1 MSKYQQCYGRSRS
14 VSPQRGVSVASARC
28 RSHHKGRPEKRPGP
42 PARARSAAP
51 SAAAQKDKTL
61 EGQRREQAGRQVGRG
76 NAPEHQKPSKCDLDA
91 RSPLL
96 KAQQMLQDAHTSP
109 THPAA
114 TEYKPRTVS
123 VKTQT
128 SPASEPAP
136 PRPVALETEYR
147 HSFQG
152 VVPPRGPRLRK
163 HLEPHPRLPL
173 FHTRTR
179 SQKAREEL
187 ENMLH
192 PRHDDPAHHRA
203 AASLSQRRRRKL
215 TEYQANFSTP
225 RRVGAD
231 ETPQVA
237 LLREKASWYR
247 RRDWGTNFCPN
258 YLSQLRSPFNVLWE
272 PGSDGGSR
280 SDPRDPPRVE
290 ALDLAGCS
298 AFSSGPESPPR
309 AGREMAASRE
319 QEENPP
325 GDADPAGRSGPEEA
339 SQARRLETEEDT
351 KVKLIPRIDE
361 DWLSD
366 PMQRCC
372 LRATILDS
380 YLKIFNPLKDWHH
393 SARMLQLYVD
403 LARLSQDLK
412 KAQCN
417 VTDDQRERHVQRFHE
432 TLNQMTQ
439 EHRFIKALS
448 EVDLLFMDLQDHCV
462 PESADR

>member
-51 SAAAQKDKTL
+51 SAAAAQKDKTL

-339 SQARRLETEEDT
+339 SQRRS
-351 KVKLIPRIDE
+351 VGVSASPR
-361 DWLSD
+361 S
-366 PMQRCC
+366 
-372 LRATILDS
+372 LDS
-380 YLKIFNPLKDWHH
+380 PRRRPR
-393 SARMLQLYVD
+393 SAPSQTHVIRGQMRHAEFQHNGELGLRFRSQQCLECRLWTD
-403 LARLSQDLK
+403 EGDRLAFVS
-412 KAQCN
+412 
-417 VTDDQRERHVQRFHE
+417 ERS
-432 TLNQMTQ
+432 L
-439 EHRFIKALS
+439 ASCS
-448 EVDLLFMDLQDHCV
+448 EA
-462 PESADR
+462 ADVLERARSRGRQFWGTS